1 MPHLTIKKLSLLDF
15 LKKHEPLITRF
26 LLVTAFLVFL
36 FSVSFYLIDMVFP
49 GSLPSA
55 IVPASIFSTITPA
68 ISVVLLYE
76 LFILTLSAGGSFI
89 SFIHREFEIISLI
102 VLRDVFKKLDGLSAG
117 ISSGL
122 LAELAIVAFG
132 SLILYFFVEILERI
146 ASNVK
151 ATIKV
156 KLTRSDRWVGSIKT
170 VFISILLFYFLIM
183 TGYEI
188 VGMIGG
194 HTGFGFDKTFLEY
207 IFKGLVLFN
216 IAMLFVVLIVEH
228 TYETLFEHSALIL
241 ASSVVLIS
249 LSEKPII
256 AVPMVITALLFVIA
270 TLLLHGFAR
279 GESAGLILQ
288 KVKNTT

>member
-1 MPHLTIKKLSLLDF
+1 MPHLTIKRLSLLDF
-15 LKKHEPLITRF
+15 LKRHEPFITRF
-26 LLVTAFLVFL
+26 LLITAFIVFL
-36 FSVSFYLIDMVFP
+36 LCVFFYLFDMAFP
-49 GSLPSA
+49 DILPKS

-76 LFILTLSAGGSFI
+76 LFVLTLSAGGSFI

-102 VLRDVFKKLDGLSAG
+102 VLRDVFKKLDSL
-117 ISSGL
+117 SSGVNTEL
-122 LAELAIVAFG
+122 LTELAIVAIG
-132 SLILYFFVEILERI
+132 SLVLYFFVEILERI

-151 ATIKV
+151 TN
-156 KLTRSDRWVGSIKT
+156 TEPRPQRSDNWVSSIKT
-170 VFISILLFYFLIM
+170 VFISILLFYFLYM

-188 VGMIGG
+188 VGMLGG
-194 HTGFGFDKTFLEY
+194 HAGFGFDKTFLEY

-228 TYETLFEHSALIL
+228 SYETLFEHSALIL

-249 LSEKPII
+249 LSEKPLI
-256 AVPMVITALLFVIA
+256 AIPMVTIALLFVIT

-288 KVKNTT
+288 KVKK

>member
-1 MPHLTIKKLSLLDF
+1 MPHLAIKKLSLLDF
-15 LKKHEPLITRF
+15 LKRHEPFITRF

-36 FSVSFYLIDMVFP
+36 SSVSLYLVDLV
-49 GSLPSA
+49 LPNA
-55 IVPASIFSTITPA
+55 LPEGIVPASIFSTITPA

-102 VLRDVFKKLDGLSAG
+102 VLRDVFKKLDGLSTG
-117 ISSGL
+117 ITSGL
-122 LAELAIVAFG
+122 LTELAIVAVG

-151 ATIKV
+151 SSV
-156 KLTRSDRWVGSIKT
+156 KIETSRSDRWVGSIKT
-170 VFISILLFYFLIM
+170 IFISILLFYFLIM
-183 TGYEI
+183 TGYELI
-188 VGMIGG
+188 GMIGG
-194 HTGFGFDKTFLEY
+194 HAGFGFDKIFLEY

-256 AVPMVITALLFVIA
+256 AIPMVITALLFVIA

-288 KVKNTT
+288 KVKK

>member
-1 MPHLTIKKLSLLDF
+1 MPHVTIKKLSLLDF
-15 LKKHEPLITRF
+15 LKKYEPVITHF
-26 LLVTAFLVFL
+26 LLAMAFLVFL
-36 FSVSFYLIDMVFP
+36 CNVSIYLIDLAFP
-49 GSLPSA
+49 DILPKS
-55 IVPASIFSTITPA
+55 ITPASIFSTITPA

-76 LFILTLSAGGSFI
+76 LFVLTLSAGGSFI
-89 SFIHREFEIISLI
+89 NFIHREFEIISLI
-102 VLRDVFKKLDGLSAG
+102 VLRDVFKKLDGLSTG
-117 ISSGL
+117 VSSEL

-151 ATIKV
+151 VTT
-156 KLTRSDRWVGSIKT
+156 KLNPTRSSRWLGSIKT
-170 VFISILLFYFLIM
+170 VLISILLFYFLFM

-188 VGMIGG
+188 IGMISGYA
-194 HTGFGFDKTFLEY
+194 GFGFDKIFLEY

-228 TYETLFEHSALIL
+228 TYEILFEHSALIL

-288 KVKNTT
+288 KVKDKR